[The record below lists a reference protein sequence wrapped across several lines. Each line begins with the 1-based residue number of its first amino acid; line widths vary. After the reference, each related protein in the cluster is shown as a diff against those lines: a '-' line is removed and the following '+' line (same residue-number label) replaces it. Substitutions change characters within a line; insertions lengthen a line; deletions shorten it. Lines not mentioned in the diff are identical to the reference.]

1 MPFVTTTVHVPSA
14 QARSWAGVEGFIGF
28 AGVGDGSGEDRV
40 GAGEADDGSAEREG
54 APEAAAFAPSSSEP
68 QPVSA
73 AARTRAHMIPARPAD
88 DSHVVMARFYAR
100 APGRGPPPR
109 SGEPGLGLAAA
120 GSGRAAASE

>member
-1 MPFVTTTVHVPSA
+1 PSAPTSVTVNGPARSPSTRGISVPFVTTTVHVPSA

-73 AARTRAHMIPARPAD
+73 AART
-88 DSHVVMARFYAR
+88 
-100 APGRGPPPR
+100 
-109 SGEPGLGLAAA
+109 
-120 GSGRAAASE
+120 